1 MDYTNSLADITVG
14 YMAGT
19 GEQWVV
25 VRNDRGAALLA
36 GLDRKVVLSPLE
48 SRGKRQ
54 GPVQGFLENTRRAA
68 GGLPLRRMPAFLR
81 PLMGWLMPRV
91 GPRGLEF
98 ARARLEMKA
107 IEAVL
112 HLRRARPAR
121 LRHML
126 PSHLWALV
134 KTLRLEP
141 HGRGADP

>member
-1 MDYTNSLADITVG
+1 M
-14 YMAGT
+14 
-19 GEQWVV
+19 V

-54 GPVQGFLENTRRAA
+54 GPVQGFLENTRRRRGAYRSGECQPFPPA
-68 GGLPLRRMPAFLR
+68 PHGLAHAP
-81 PLMGWLMPRV
+81 GWD
-91 GPRGLEF
+91 PRGLEF

-134 KTLRLEP
+134 KPYGLSPTGEEQTP
-141 HGRGADP
+141 S